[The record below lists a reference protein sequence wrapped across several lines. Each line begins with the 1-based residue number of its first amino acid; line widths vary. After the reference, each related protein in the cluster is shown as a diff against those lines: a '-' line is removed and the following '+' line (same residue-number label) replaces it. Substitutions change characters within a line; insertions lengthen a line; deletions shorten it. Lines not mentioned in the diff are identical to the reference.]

1 MKKVLLFSLLI
12 FSISAFSQTTLNGKY
27 ACCRN
32 TFVLTAKPNN
42 QYTLVRN
49 SLDVDDSN
57 KGSTTIN
64 GKIVKSDEGYTLIP
78 STFKTIQKIYS
89 KKKKKKIW
97 MLMPT
102 TSSLKKSVYLKVENE
117 ELFWKQEQD
126 WQKLYKSE

>member
-1 MKKVLLFSLLI
+1 MIRIGVIDDHRLFARAFVILLDQLSSEL
-12 FSISAFSQTTLNGKY
+12 QLNVESKEI
-27 ACCRN
+27 R
-32 TFVLTAKPNN
+32 L
-42 QYTLVRN
+42 
-49 SLDVDDSN
+49 DDSN

-102 TSSLKKSVYLKVENE
+102 TSSLKKSVYLEVENE

>member
-32 TFVLTAKPNN
+32 TFVLTVKPNN

-89 KKKKKKIW
+89 KKKKKK
-97 MLMPT
+97 
-102 TSSLKKSVYLKVENE
+102 
-117 ELFWKQEQD
+117 FGC
-126 WQKLYKSE
+126 